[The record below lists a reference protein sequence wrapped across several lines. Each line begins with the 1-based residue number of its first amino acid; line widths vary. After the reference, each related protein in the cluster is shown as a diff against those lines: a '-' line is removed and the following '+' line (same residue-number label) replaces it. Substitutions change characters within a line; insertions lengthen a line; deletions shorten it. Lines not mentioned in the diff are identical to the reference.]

1 MEARKYIISTETT
14 CDMEMSYYREHSVH
28 LLGMTYTLNGTEYD
42 SASEENLPIKEFYR
56 QLREGGESK
65 TAQVS
70 LDKATSAFEK
80 LVEEGYDVFHLAF
93 SSALSGTYQSCTV
106 AANDVMERHP
116 EAKIVV
122 VDSLAASMGQGLML
136 NYVVTLK
143 EQGKSLE
150 ELTAIIEAEK
160 LRFCHNF
167 TVDDLHFLH
176 RGGRVSKMTAI
187 MGTALG
193 IKPTLHVDDE
203 GRLINVGKV
212 RGRKQSLNWLVDKM
226 GERIGSHKNEVVYVS
241 HGDCEDDAKYVAD
254 LVKKRFGIKNIVLGY
269 IGPVIGT
276 HSGPGTVA
284 LFFMGDTRDI

>member
-1 MEARKYIISTETT
+1 METRKYIISTETT
-14 CDMEMSYYREHSVH
+14 CDMEMSYYKEHNIH
-28 LLGMTYTLNGTEYD
+28 LLGMTYTINGIEYD
-42 SASEENLPIKEFYR
+42 SASQENLPIKEFYR
-56 QLREGGESK
+56 QLRDGGESK

-93 SSALSGTYQSCTV
+93 SSALSGTYQSCTI
-106 AANDVMERHP
+106 AAKDVMGRHP
-116 EAKIVV
+116 GAKIIV

-136 NYVVTLK
+136 NYAVTLK

-150 ELTAIIEAEK
+150 ELAAIIEAEK
-160 LRFCHNF
+160 LHFCHNF

-193 IKPTLHVDDE
+193 IKPALHVDDE
-203 GRLINVGKV
+203 GRLINVSKV

-226 GERIGSHKNEVVYVS
+226 EERVGNHKNDVVYVS
-241 HGDCEDDAKYVAD
+241 HGDCEDDAKYVAE
-254 LVKKRFGIKNIVLGY
+254 LVKKRFGIKNIVIGY

-284 LFFMGDTRDI
+284 LFFLGDTRDI

>member
-1 MEARKYIISTETT
+1 METRKYIISTETT
-14 CDMEMSYYREHSVH
+14 CDMEMSYYKEHNIH
-28 LLGMTYTLNGTEYD
+28 LLGMTYTINGTEYD
-42 SASEENLPIKEFYR
+42 SASEDNLPIKEFYHL
-56 QLREGGESK
+56 LRDGGDSK

-93 SSALSGTYQSCTV
+93 SSALSGTYQSCAV
-106 AANDVMERHP
+106 AASDVMERHP
-116 EAKIVV
+116 EAKIIV
-122 VDSLAASMGQGLML
+122 VDSRAASMGQGLML
-136 NYVVTLK
+136 NYAVTLK
-143 EQGKSLE
+143 EQGKSLA
-150 ELTAIIEAEK
+150 ELAQIIETDK
-160 LRFCHNF
+160 LKFCHNF

-226 GERIGSHKNEVVYVS
+226 AEHMDPQKNSVVYIS

-254 LVKKRFGIKNIVLGY
+254 LVKKRLGIKNIVIGH
-269 IGPVIGT
+269 IGPVIGS

-284 LFFMGDTRDI
+284 LFFVGDTRNI